1 MIAALRPMHIVRK
14 AWGGER
20 WIANGPSYC
29 GKILDVLPGHRC
41 SLHYHIRKAETLYVL
56 EGSVLFEWAPHDRPE
71 ELRQKEMWPGSA
83 LDVQPYLAHR
93 FTALAWPASI
103 IETSTQH
110 FEDDSVRLEQ
120 GGRIE

>member
-1 MIAALRPMHIVRK
+1 MSAIRPVLRVAK
-14 AWGGER
+14 AWGEEV

-29 GKILDVLPGHRC
+29 GKVLTVLPGHRC
-41 SLHYHIRKAETLYVL
+41 SLHYHVRKAETLYVL
-56 EGSVLFEWAPHDRPE
+56 DGPVFFQWAPHDRPE
-71 ELRQKEMWPGSA
+71 EIEGRMLAPGEA

-93 FTALAWPASI
+93 FEAPLGRRATI

-120 GGRIE
+120 GGRIR